1 MTGSE
6 SLPAIHHS
14 NVPAKR
20 ACNQSSRAKPCLPPI
35 IDQFGAFYR
44 ALNQFSTLV
53 RNELQLAR
61 KELSFKAGEAM
72 TVGGVLICA
81 GLFLI
86 PRWWSYYGTPSWM
99 EELGTGR
106 SLAHLIAGAVGLVIA
121 TILGGIGMN
130 RLKANS
136 LVPERTFNQVQQDVA
151 AAKEHV

>member
-1 MTGSE
+1 MSTTDNRSVAE
-6 SLPAIHHS
+6 LFT
-14 NVPAKR
+14 
-20 ACNQSSRAKPCLPPI
+20 
-35 IDQFGAFYR
+35 D
-44 ALNQFSTLV
+44 ALNQFSNLV

-72 TVGGVLICA
+72 TAGGLLICA

-86 PRWWSYYGTPSWM
+86 PALVELLTALAAWM

-136 LVPERTFNQVQQDVA
+136 LVPERTFNQIQQDVA